1 MKPMSHV
8 VPVTEFRIHA
18 LEAVRRVNRLGDE
31 MIITAKGK
39 PAAVLVSYEE
49 WESIAETLAI
59 KQDARLM
66 KQIRDSIKYLRRG
79 GKGIPLEKIDWNRV

>member
-1 MKPMSHV
+1 MKPLSHV
-8 VPVTEFRIHA
+8 VPVTEFRVHA

-49 WESIAETLAI
+49 WKSIAETIAI
-59 KQDARLM
+59 KRNPKLM
-66 KQIRDSIKYLRRG
+66 AQIRDSIKYLRRG
-79 GKGIPLEKIDWNRV
+79 GKGIPLEKVDWNRR

>member
-1 MKPMSHV
+1 MKPLAV
-8 VPVTEFRIHA
+8 IPVTEFRTHA

-31 MIITAKGK
+31 VVITAKGK

-59 KQDARLM
+59 KHDPALM
-66 KQIRDSIKYLRRG
+66 KQIRASLQYLRRG
-79 GKGIPLEKIDWNRV
+79 GKGIPAEQVDWGRA